1 MVGRCEITNLQA
13 VEKIL
18 LLVHFWEKKT
28 HGMWKLL
35 LRQLTQV
42 IAQTAK

>member
-1 MVGRCEITNLQA
+1 MVGRCKITNLQA

-18 LLVHFWEKKT
+18 LLVHFGEKKA